1 MSSMKRPFE
10 DNEVQ
15 DDSIHPSRKR
25 RLDKADSKAD
35 SKAEY
40 AKLFSPHFNGLGDAI
55 LEKRLEATRG
65 LLKAVS
71 SKSADQSERLT
82 YVNTRLIKGVCSGA
96 KAARLGFSL
105 AFTEVLRLAGT
116 GTTKFPLTNV
126 IDHIIALTTPE
137 SKEDKK
143 REYLLGRVYSLQ
155 AVLHSGLLSHA
166 SEHDLEKAF
175 AAIAQLACEKDWLRT
190 ECGVILHEFIKCNE
204 AKADQV
210 KPLIDSWCSNGIVK
224 SPEGVAL
231 WLAAKKQF
239 PHVKLP
245 KGHWHHSNPLHAQE
259 RTILTNVLLKNAVVV
274 DEEAAPANNTS
285 AKGQKKK
292 HSSGTRQA
300 TPSFAW
306 NVILA
311 HLYEKDGGKD
321 LKSFWEDCVAKPMFS
336 ASSTAE
342 RKSLGLQIYSKAI
355 SSAPAE
361 LLGDIVHANI
371 IRCIVD
377 QRAKPDR
384 YLFEAAKVP
393 LNQMTARAKDDPWA
407 AAEMVTKMLE
417 VIPPHVDKQT
427 KLTIDNLVSSADED
441 NMIQVVKVLNELIL
455 APGISDPGEADKKRR
470 LLADALLTT
479 VRSRR
484 SDPTQLFNKGNAPV
498 QWLKLLLHSLTDLGF
513 VDVGEK
519 ASPTIAESSQNVF
532 RERLQSALGH
542 LVSLP
547 LAQAV
552 RGPLLVVGRLHSF
565 RKSLAIELDE
575 KSKTVIKDAR
585 NCIKE
590 EEEKT
595 GEQSPQVVSLAFQ
608 LLLALGTLQVYLQ
621 QPDSILVLEDI
632 TACCQ
637 SPEDS
642 EDSSTMLVE
651 LLIKFVSQ
659 QSTLFRKLAEQ
670 VFTAFAP
677 EVTAEGLE
685 AMIDILSQK
694 ESLAGQQELFGE
706 EEQDAN
712 AGGDGE
718 DGDEEMDSD
727 DVQDIEDASDIE
739 LGSDVELVNGN
750 QDDSHDESFD
760 SESEA
765 GGGGD
770 DELTEFERKLAEA
783 LGTEGMASDDDGSD
797 MEDDEMAAVDEK
809 LTHIFKEQ
817 KLGSNK
823 KQQNKDAKE
832 NVVNLK
838 NRILDLLLVFV
849 KSQYANP
856 IALDLLHPLVT
867 LTRTTSSQ
875 PTARKALDVLELLF
889 DTAKKNKETPEVDN
903 KEDLFR
909 VLSAIHEEARLGGSK
924 LHARACSRSSLFLAK
939 MLVNMDDGDS
949 YKRIFNMYGNLSWE
963 WRTDSKSKLSS
974 DLFSEWNNWYMQK

>member
-1 MSSMKRPFE
+1 MSSVKRPFDE
-10 DNEVQ
+10 DEPQ
-15 DDSIHPSRKR
+15 DANIHPSRKR
-25 RLDKADSKAD
+25 RLENGD

-40 AKLFSPHFNGLGDAI
+40 AKLLSPHFNGLGDPI
-55 LEKRLEATRG
+55 LENRLEATRG
-65 LLKAVS
+65 LLKALS
-71 SKSADQSERLT
+71 SESGDQRDRLT

-96 KAARLGFSL
+96 KASRLGFSL
-105 AFTEVLRLAGT
+105 ALTEVLRLAGT
-116 GTTKFPLTNV
+116 GNTKLPVINV
-126 IDHIIALTTPE
+126 IDHINALTTPE
-137 SKEDKK
+137 SKDDKK
-143 REYLLGRVYSLQ
+143 REYLLGRVYSYQ
-155 AVLHSGLLSHA
+155 AVLQSGLLRHA
-166 SEHDLEKAF
+166 AENDLEKVF
-175 AAIAQLACEKDWLRT
+175 GVIAELACEKDWVRN
-190 ECGVILHEFIKCNE
+190 ECGVILHEFLKGKE

-210 KPLIDSWCSNGIVK
+210 KPLIESWCSKGISK

-231 WLAAKKQF
+231 WLTAKKQF
-239 PHVKLP
+239 PDVKLP
-245 KGHWHHSNPLHAQE
+245 KGQWHHSNPLHAQE
-259 RTILTNVLLKNAVVV
+259 RTTLTNVLLKNAAIVV
-274 DEEAAPANNTS
+274 EEGAAPNN
-285 AKGQKKK
+285 AKDKKK
-292 HSSGTRQA
+292 KTGSGTRQA
-300 TPSFAW
+300 MPSFAW

-311 HLYEKDGGKD
+311 HVYEKNEGKD

-336 ASSTAE
+336 ASSSTE
-342 RKSLGLQIYSKAI
+342 RKFLGLQIYSKAI
-355 SSAPAE
+355 ASAPAE
-361 LLGDIVHANI
+361 LLGDIVHTNI

-393 LNQMTARAKDDPWA
+393 LNQMTTRAKDDPWA

-417 VIPPHVDKQT
+417 VIPPHLDKQT
-427 KLTIDNLVSSADED
+427 KLTIDSLIASADQE
-441 NMIQVVKVLNELIL
+441 NLIQVVKVLNELIL
-455 APGISDPGEADKKRR
+455 APGVLEPGEADKKRR

-484 SDPTQLFNKGNAPV
+484 SDPAQLFNKDNTTA

-519 ASPTIAESSQNVF
+519 ASPSIAESSQNVF

-547 LAQAV
+547 LVQAV
-552 RGPLLVVGRLHSF
+552 RGPLVVCGRLHSF

-575 KSKTVIKDAR
+575 KSKTAIKDAR
-585 NCIKE
+585 KCMKD
-590 EEEKT
+590 EEEKMD
-595 GEQSPQVVSLAFQ
+595 GQNPQAVSLAFQ
-608 LLLALGTLQVYLQ
+608 LLLGLGTLQVYLQ
-621 QPDSILVLEDI
+621 QPGSILVLEDI

-659 QSTLFRKLAEQ
+659 QSALFRKLAEQ
-670 VFTAFAP
+670 TFTAFAP

-694 ESLAGQQELFGE
+694 ETMAGQQELFGE
-706 EEQDAN
+706 EEQDAS
-712 AGGDGE
+712 AGGDAE
-718 DGDEEMDSD
+718 DDDEEMASD

-750 QDDSHDESFD
+750 EDDSGNKSSDSD
-760 SESEA
+760 SEAAAS
-765 GGGGD
+765 GD
-770 DELTEFERKLAEA
+770 DELTEFERKLTEA
-783 LGTEGMASDDDGSD
+783 LGTQGMASDDDGSD
-797 MEDDEMAAVDEK
+797 MDDEEMAAVDEK

-817 KLGSNK
+817 KLGNNK
-823 KQQNKDAKE
+823 KHQNKEAKE

-889 DTAKKNKETPEVDN
+889 DTAKKNKETPEVDDE
-903 KEDLFR
+903 EDLFR
-909 VLSAIHEEARLGGSK
+909 VLTAIHEEARMGGSK

-939 MLVNMDDGDS
+939 MLVSMDDGES
-949 YKRIFNMYGNLSWE
+949 YKRIFAMYGDLSWE
-963 WRTDSKSKLSS
+963 WRTDAKSKLSS

>member
-1 MSSMKRPFE
+1 MSNGKRPFE
-10 DNEVQ
+10 DDEAQ
-15 DDSIHPSRKR
+15 DDNVHPSRKR
-25 RLDKADSKAD
+25 RLENGD

-40 AKLFSPHFNGLGDAI
+40 AKLFSPHFNGLGDPI

-65 LLKAVS
+65 LLKALS
-71 SKSADQSERLT
+71 SKTDDQRERLT

-96 KAARLGFSL
+96 KASRLGFSL
-105 AFTEVLRLAGT
+105 ALTEVLRLAGT
-116 GTTKFPLTNV
+116 STTKLPVINV
-126 IDHIIALTTPE
+126 IDHINALTTPE
-137 SKEDKK
+137 SKDDKK
-143 REYLLGRVYSLQ
+143 REYLLGRVYSYQ
-155 AVLHSGLLSHA
+155 AVLQSGLLSHA
-166 SEHDLEKAF
+166 SENDLEKAF
-175 AAIAQLACEKDWLRT
+175 GAIAELACEKDWLRN
-190 ECGVILHEFIKCNE
+190 ECGVILHEFLKGNE
-204 AKADQV
+204 AKADQI
-210 KPLIDSWCSNGIVK
+210 KPLIESWCSKGIVK

-239 PHVKLP
+239 PDVKLP

-259 RTILTNVLLKNAVVV
+259 RTTLTNVLLKNAVVV
-274 DEEAAPANNTS
+274 GEEATPSNNNNN
-285 AKGQKKK
+285 AKGKKK
-292 HSSGTRQA
+292 KNASGTRQA

-306 NVILA
+306 SVILA
-311 HLYEKDGGKD
+311 HLYEKDEGKD
-321 LKSFWEDCVAKPMFS
+321 LKPFWEDCVAKTMFS
-336 ASSTAE
+336 ASSSAE

-417 VIPPHVDKQT
+417 VIPPHLDKQT
-427 KLTIDNLVSSADED
+427 RLTIDNLVSSADED
-441 NMIQVVKVLNELIL
+441 NLIQVVKVLNELIL
-455 APGISDPGEADKKRR
+455 APGVSDPGEADKKRR

-484 SDPTQLFNKGNAPV
+484 SDPNQLFNKDDTPA

-519 ASPTIAESSQNVF
+519 ASPAIAESSQNVF

-547 LAQAV
+547 LMQAV
-552 RGPLLVVGRLHSF
+552 RGPLVVVGRLHSF
-565 RKSLAIELDE
+565 RKSLVIELDE
-575 KSKTVIKDAR
+575 KSKTAIKDAR
-585 NCIKE
+585 KCIKE

-595 GEQSPQVVSLAFQ
+595 DKQNSQVVSLAFQ

-659 QSTLFRKLAEQ
+659 QSALFRKLAEQ

-685 AMIDILSQK
+685 SMIDILSQK

-706 EEQDAN
+706 EEQDAS
-712 AGGDGE
+712 AGGDAE
-718 DGDEEMDSD
+718 DDDEEMGSG

-750 QDDSHDESFD
+750 EGD
-760 SESEA
+760 SEEESSGSGSETA
-765 GGGGD
+765 PAGD
-770 DELTEFERKLAEA
+770 DELTEFERKLTEA

-797 MEDDEMAAVDEK
+797 MDDDEMAAVDEK

-867 LTRTTSSQ
+867 LTRTTGSQ
-875 PTARKALDVLELLF
+875 PTARKVLDVLELFF
-889 DTAKKNKETPEVDN
+889 DTAKKNKETPEVDD

-909 VLSAIHEEARLGGSK
+909 VLSAIHEDARLGGSK

-939 MLVNMDDGDS
+939 ILVHMDEGES
-949 YKRIFNMYGNLSWE
+949 YKRIFTMYGDLSWE
-963 WRTDSKSKLSS
+963 WRTDPKSKLSS